1 MGGLTFNTS
10 FSDILILIK
19 YIFMGE
25 IMKKYKKIL
34 ITGMAI
40 LASTTAS
47 LETISAINVYASN
60 DTRTV
65 KKLSPN
71 SDYPNIK
78 SKFDVTNMTQYS
90 DDDLFGAVTLNKFY
104 VKSVGADPMK
114 QYHVLLTPTKHSS
127 QYFLLVTKSK
137 KKIRLHDKLTA
148 QVALN
153 GSSKINDAQINS
165 GISESYSG
173 KHVILTMPDKIAV
186 YHK

>member
-1 MGGLTFNTS
+1 
-10 FSDILILIK
+10 
-19 YIFMGE
+19 MGE
-25 IMKKYKKIL
+25 IMNKYNKLL

-40 LASTTAS
+40 LMSATAS
-47 LETISAINVYASN
+47 LETISTINVYASN
-60 DTRTV
+60 DTKTV

-78 SKFDVTNMTQYS
+78 SKFDITNMSQYS

-104 VKSVGADPMK
+104 VKDVGADSMK

-127 QYFLLVTKSK
+127 QYFLLVTKFK
-137 KKIRLHDKLTA
+137 KKIRLHNKLTA

-165 GISESYSG
+165 GISESYLD

-186 YHK
+186 YYK